1 MRYDERRCFTIN
13 GTTSITS
20 GGIPSG
26 DVAAF
31 WDSGVG
37 VGVSCVVSGAA
48 RSKGNGDEAGDGEGL
63 GEGDGPGDGDGDG
76 DGAGTLETVMALPE
90 RSAMSVLLSA
100 PGAQSSAAAML

>member
-1 MRYDERRCFTIN
+1 M
-13 GTTSITS
+13 TS

-31 WDSGVG
+31 WDSGVV

-48 RSKGNGDEAGDGEGL
+48 RSKGNGDGSGDGDEAGDGEGL
-63 GEGDGPGDGDGDG
+63 GEGDGPGDGDGAG
-76 DGAGTLETVMALPE
+76 VGVGAGILETVMALPV

>member
-1 MRYDERRCFTIN
+1 M
-13 GTTSITS
+13 TS

-48 RSKGNGDEAGDGEGL
+48 RSKGDGDGSGDGDEAGDGEGL
-63 GEGDGPGDGDGDG
+63 GAGVGV
-76 DGAGTLETVMALPE
+76 GAGTLETVMALPV